1 MLGLKEGVKPLVD
14 LREIPRGRK
23 RACAAREEDPF
34 PSLKRAAN
42 MAAEAL
48 YAILADESQL
58 RAYTYTDKT
67 SGATAEVTLEARNL
81 ARLRE
86 TIGAIRE
93 LTAVIRSLNGQLSP
107 EEQSAADVQMA
118 KIRLEEKKL
127 EGETD
132 RSETGV
138 VLLPEAE
145 DHA

>member
-1 MLGLKEGVKPLVD
+1 M
-14 LREIPRGRK
+14 
-23 RACAAREEDPF
+23 
-34 PSLKRAAN
+34 
-42 MAAEAL
+42 
-48 YAILADESQL
+48 LADERQL
-58 RAYTYTDKT
+58 CVYTYTDKT
-67 SGATAEVTLEARNL
+67 SGATAEAMLEARNL

-86 TIGAIRE
+86 SIGAIRD
-93 LTAVIRSLNGQLSP
+93 LAAVIRSLNGQLSP

-127 EGETD
+127 AGEAD